1 MAASFCL
8 RWLKVASGLAFV
20 VGLVAA
26 AASSPATAGLW
37 LWLFDLLAWPV
48 DGNPAGFD
56 DAGLALNAVLGGVM
70 AGWAALMYL
79 VVAHMHDTG
88 SHELGRPLLVS
99 VVVWFVVD
107 STGSLVAGLP
117 GNVVLN
123 TGFLA
128 MFVPPLVLL
137 LRAEP
142 SLSPRE
148 SDA

>member
-1 MAASFCL
+1 MAASSCL

-26 AASSPATAGLW
+26 AASSPATAGPW

-88 SHELGRPLLVS
+88 NHELGRPLLVS
-99 VVVWFVVD
+99 VVVWFVID
-107 STGSLVAGLP
+107 SAGSLVAGLP

-123 TGFLA
+123 AGFLA

-142 SLSPRE
+142 SHSPRE